1 MDQVALRVA
10 KIAEELRISAPK
22 PVKTMATRGNVY
34 TKVIVASRVDVNCG
48 RGELRAGATAKI
60 SIGKARFLLWFSYV
74 DRKSVL
80 GQFETLLP
88 LAAEWAAEEEARI
101 LREGVPLAEQEIIDA
116 KAIGVREP
124 ERVRLLQ
131 VDTIPTPRHPILKA
145 ATGAIRFL
153 TSAPRGLTLG
163 HGIFVRSDCWRDRSL
178 VAHELVH
185 TAQYERLGG
194 ILPFLRKY
202 LFECV
207 TFGYPD
213 ASLDQDGLSVVTRIC
228 VD

>member
-1 MDQVALRVA
+1 M
-10 KIAEELRISAPK
+10 
-22 PVKTMATRGNVY
+22 
-34 TKVIVASRVDVNCG
+34 NCG
-48 RGELRAGATAKI
+48 RGELRAAATAKI

-153 TSAPRGLTLG
+153 TPAPRGLTLG

-207 TFGYPD
+207 TIGYPE
-213 ASLDQDGLSVVTRIC
+213 APLEQEAIAVVTRIC